1 MKNMEKKLYEM
12 HAEIC
17 KIFTSPKRLEIIDLL
32 QNEERSVSEL
42 LASTGLSQSNVS
54 QHLGVLKERGVV
66 ATRREGNTIFYRIAN
81 PKILE
86 ACRLMREVLLEKLE
100 EGKKLATAVDRR

>member
-1 MKNMEKKLYEM
+1 MENMEKKLYEM

-32 QNEERSVSEL
+32 QNEEKSVSEL
-42 LASTGLSQSNVS
+42 LAATGLSQSNVS
-54 QHLGVLKERGVV
+54 QHLGVLREKGVV
-66 ATRREGNTIFYRIAN
+66 VARREGNTIFYRIAN

-86 ACRLMREVLLEKLE
+86 ACRLMREVLLERMNKS
-100 EGKKLATAVDRR
+100 GKLAMEVRGR

>member
-1 MKNMEKKLYEM
+1 MDKILYEM

-32 QNEERSVSEL
+32 QNQEKSVSQL
-42 LASTGLSQSNVS
+42 ITATSLSQSNIS
-54 QHLGVLKERGVV
+54 QHLGILREKGVI
-66 ATRREGNTIFYRIAN
+66 AARREGNTTYYRIAN

-86 ACRLMREVLLEKLE
+86 ACRLMREVLLENLE
-100 EGKKLATAVDRR
+100 EGKRLATTIR

>member
-1 MKNMEKKLYEM
+1 MDKILYEM

-32 QNEERSVSEL
+32 QNQEKSVSQL
-42 LASTGLSQSNVS
+42 ITATSLSQSNIS
-54 QHLGVLKERGVV
+54 QHLGILREKGVIT
-66 ATRREGNTIFYRIAN
+66 ARREGNTTYYRIAN

-86 ACRLMREVLLEKLE
+86 ACKIMRAVLLERMNE
-100 EGKKLATAVDRR
+100 SGKLAMEVQGR

>member
-1 MKNMEKKLYEM
+1 MDKILYEM

-32 QNEERSVSEL
+32 QNQEKSVSEL
-42 LASTGLSQSNVS
+42 ITATGLSQSNIS
-54 QHLGVLKERGVV
+54 QHLGILREKGVI
-66 ATRREGNTIFYRIAN
+66 AARREGNTTYYRIAN

-86 ACRLMREVLLEKLE
+86 ACRLMREVLLENLE
-100 EGKKLATAVDRR
+100 EGKRLATTIERRQ

>member
-1 MKNMEKKLYEM
+1 MDKILYEM

-32 QNEERSVSEL
+32 QNQEKSVSQL
-42 LASTGLSQSNVS
+42 ITATGLSQSNIS
-54 QHLGVLKERGVV
+54 QHLGILREKGVI
-66 ATRREGNTIFYRIAN
+66 AARREGNTTYYRIAN

-86 ACRLMREVLLEKLE
+86 ACRLMREVLLENLE
-100 EGKKLATAVDRR
+100 EGKRLATTIDRT